1 MADFRKALVVD
12 DSKLAR
18 FTLTKILE
26 KMGFEVSGVIS
37 GEEALTTVAQATPD
51 LIFMDFQMPG
61 IDGYEASA
69 RITAQKHL
77 PIIICTAQEDYEQ
90 ELARA
95 KAHGAFDLLRK
106 PVTEAGVEGVM
117 EKLRQSWQPATSSAA
132 TNAPPAAAE
141 TAAPSNVSSAAI
153 PPEVIAQFF
162 QQEAAWCQ
170 SQVQETLRGLL
181 MEKISLY
188 LAKELTPLLMQKLQV
203 HFQEWLEKHG
213 KS

>member
-1 MADFRKALVVD
+1 MAMADFRKALVVD

-26 KMGFEVSGVIS
+26 KMGFEVSGVTS
-37 GEEALTTVAQATPD
+37 GEEALASVEQALPD

-69 RITAQKHL
+69 RITAHRKI

-106 PVTEAGVEGVM
+106 PVTENGVEGIM
-117 EKLRQSWQPATSSAA
+117 EKIRTHWQS
-132 TNAPPAAAE
+132 PAAPASPKASAFSME
-141 TAAPSNVSSAAI
+141 TMTA
-153 PPEVIAQFF
+153 FF
-162 QQEAAWCQ
+162 QQEATFCQ
-170 SQVQETLRGLL
+170 SQVQEALRGLL
-181 MEKISLY
+181 MEKISVY
-188 LAKELTPLLMQKLQV
+188 LAKELTPLIMQKLEV
-203 HFQEWLEKHG
+203 RFQEWLKTQG

>member
-26 KMGFEVSGVIS
+26 KMGFQVTGVTS
-37 GEEALTTVAQATPD
+37 GEEALIAVEQTQPD

-106 PVTEAGVEGVM
+106 PVTEEGVEGVM
-117 EKLRQSWQPATSSAA
+117 QKIHKHWQV
-132 TNAPPAAAE
+132 PAAAVV
-141 TAAPSNVSSAAI
+141 TPAAAPVPAASAPPTPAI
-153 PPEVIAQFF
+153 SREMLAAFF
-162 QQEAAWCQ
+162 HQEAAWCQ
-170 SQVQETLRGLL
+170 SQVQEALRGLL

>member
-37 GEEALTTVAQATPD
+37 GEEALLAVEQAPPD

-69 RITAQKHL
+69 RITAQKSI

-106 PVTEAGVEGVM
+106 PVTEEGVEGVM
-117 EKLRQSWQPATSSAA
+117 QKIHKHWQAA
-132 TNAPPAAAE
+132 PQQAVVAPAAVPADVVTPLPSPE
-141 TAAPSNVSSAAI
+141 MLAA
-153 PPEVIAQFF
+153 FF

-170 SQVQETLRGLL
+170 SQVQEALRGLL

-188 LAKELTPLLMQKLQV
+188 LARELTPILMQKLQV